1 MPNTAPPA
9 RHGGDRVAEALQ
21 AHGVHCVFT
30 LCGGHISPILSA
42 SKARGIRIVDVRDEA
57 TAVFAADATA
67 RLSGLPGV
75 AAVTAGPGISNTIT
89 ALKNAQL
96 AQSPVIL
103 IGGAAPTA
111 LQGRGALQDI
121 NQRPLV
127 APHVK
132 RFIKIRRVRDLG
144 PAVDEAFAV
153 AQAGVPGPVFI
164 ECPVDLLYDEASI
177 RQWYADAAGK
187 GSSVADRLLRFY
199 LNRHVKK
206 MFDGSATVIAPQVR
220 PLEPPRARDA
230 SLKAALAALAKAER
244 PLLVIGSQAL
254 VLSKEAAHL
263 AAAVTKLGIPVYL
276 SGMARGLLGRDH
288 PLQMRH
294 QRRQALREADC
305 VLLAGVPCDFRLD
318 YGKHVRR
325 GATLIAANR
334 STKDAHLNRKP
345 DIAAIGDAGLFL
357 QALAQAFSPVPAASV
372 RASPDSSVRAEPSSS
387 VRVEL
392 PVLSSV
398 EGVEA
403 AARAANARLA
413 SWIAQLR
420 GRDAERELDID
431 QQAQAS
437 GEFVNPIA
445 LFRTLE
451 KQLGDNAVLVAD
463 GGDFVAT
470 ASYVLHPRTP
480 LSWLDP
486 GAFGTLGVGAG
497 FALGAALARPGSE
510 VWIVLGDGASG
521 YGLVEFDTFVR
532 HGIPVIALVGNDAGW
547 TQIAREQVKMLHDD
561 VATVLARTDYHAV
574 AAGFGAEGI
583 VVKTMSEVPAALA
596 RARALAHSGR
606 PVLVNVW
613 LDKTEF
619 REGSLSM

>member
-1 MPNTAPPA
+1 LVFHQQCRALGLNKIQGKQMKPELLTL
-9 RHGGDRVAEALQ
+9 HGGDRVANVLR
-21 AHGVHCVFT
+21 AHGVRSLFT

-42 SKARGIRIVDVRDEA
+42 SKARGIRVVDVRDEA

-67 RLSGLPGV
+67 RLTGLPGV
-75 AAVTAGPGISNTIT
+75 AAVTAGPGITNTIT

-103 IGGAAPTA
+103 LGGAAPTA

-121 NQRPLV
+121 DQRPLV

-132 RFIKIRRVRDLG
+132 LFRKIVRVRDLG
-144 PAVDEAFAV
+144 PAVEEAFEA
-153 AQAGVPGPVFI
+153 AQSGVPGPVFV

-187 GSSVADRLLRFY
+187 GKSMADRALRFY
-199 LNRHVKK
+199 LNRHVGR
-206 MFDGSATVIAPQVR
+206 MFEGSEAASVQRVLAV
-220 PLEPPRARDA
+220 EVPRAPAAALKA
-230 SLKAALAALAKAER
+230 SLAAMSKAER
-244 PLLVIGSQAL
+244 PLLVIGSQAV
-254 VLSKEAAHL
+254 VLASQADAL
-263 AAAVTKLGIPVYL
+263 AGAVARLGIPVYL

-288 PLQMRH
+288 PLLLRH
-294 QRRQALREADC
+294 QRREALREADC
-305 VLLAGVPCDFRLD
+305 VVLAGVPCDFRLD

-325 GATLIAANR
+325 AATLIAANR
-334 STKDAHLNRKP
+334 STRDARLNRRP
-345 DIAAIGDAGLFL
+345 DVAALGDAGLFL
-357 QALAQAFSPVPAASV
+357 QELAQAMPAAGT
-372 RASPDSSVRAEPSSS
+372 RWDGW
-387 VRVEL
+387 L
-392 PVLSSV
+392 
-398 EGVEA
+398 
-403 AARAANARLA
+403 
-413 SWIAQLR
+413 AQLR
-420 GRDAERELDID
+420 ARDTAREVDID
-431 QQAQAS
+431 RQAAEK
-437 GEFVNPIA
+437 GEFVNPIGLLRA
-445 LFRTLE
+445 LE
-451 KQLGDNAVLVAD
+451 QAAGDNALIVAD

-470 ASYVLHPRTP
+470 ASYVLHARGP

-497 FALGAALARPGSE
+497 FALGAAIARPDRE
-510 VWIVLGDGASG
+510 VWIVYGDGASG

-532 HGIPVIALVGNDAGW
+532 HGIPVIAVVGNDAGW

-583 VVKTMSEVPAALA
+583 LVKRLSEVPAALA
-596 RARALAHSGR
+596 QARAIAKQGR

-613 LDKTEF
+613 LDKTAF